1 MKLKSFGDK
10 LIETEVFEMPDKTKS
25 YDPILTIHLLFSPYW
40 GVSMDEYD
48 DPHDCLFNGQQNLLG
63 YALM

>member
-1 MKLKSFGDK
+1 MKLKHFGDK
-10 LIETEVFEMPDKTKS
+10 LLETQVFEMPDKTKS

-48 DPHDCLFNGQQNLLG
+48 DPHDCLFNG
-63 YALM
+63 